1 MTVDSRIL
9 VNKVPVLTLWA
20 AAVAERQ
27 GYDWEE
33 SLSLG
38 RAVALLTTQ
47 NKGEFFGEYEKA
59 TEEGEH
65 PRKPASSD
73 PQFVVLCGRNVPINR
88 SGKATRALS
97 TGKEV
102 RPDEVQLY
110 LADAFG
116 DELAP
121 VLKAMRKLAR
131 SFSKYYL
138 QVKAIGL
145 FEVFSPKS
153 GNKGFLDIAKIAQG

>member
-1 MTVDSRIL
+1 MDTRIL
-9 VNKVPVLTLWA
+9 INRVPVLTLWA

-27 GYDWEE
+27 GYDWDE

-47 NKGEFFGEYEKA
+47 NKGEYFGEYEKA
-59 TEEGEH
+59 SGEGEH
-65 PRKPASSD
+65 PRKPASGA

-88 SGKATRALS
+88 TIKMTRAMS
-97 TGKEV
+97 SGKEV
-102 RPDEVQLY
+102 HPDEVQTY

-121 VLKAMRKLAR
+121 TLKAMRKLAR
-131 SFSKYYL
+131 SFSKDDL
-138 QVKAIGL
+138 QVKANDL
-145 FEVFSPKS
+145 FQMFSPKS
-153 GNKGFLDIAKIAQG
+153 GNKGSLDIGKILQNLP